1 MKKIISLVLALV
13 VCAALVGSAS
23 ATNGGFVPS
32 ITYKPGPE
40 LVPIPHP
47 GGGLP
52 STDKPIFGVVYD
64 DDSGAKISLI
74 TEGCLVVTPLAMV
87 DSSQEIPAEAAEEM
101 KWLYQQLRDGFTT
114 IPYHKFGNF
123 EGKKLVLVEMFDAS
137 WLCGDGDTDR
147 GFYSG
152 ARAAV
157 SDVTLCSEQKA
168 STVYSS
174 GAAYPAADSSGVV
187 YLGTA
192 SNAVLNELLSVTPRV
207 VSLSEVTEHEHD
219 HDHPTEVRPNGVVF
233 DLTFQTGIAD
243 DAEVVVM
250 VYNNGDWN
258 PAVRVSNDGDGMVS
272 CTFEKL
278 GIITMSVVVDEDDSG
293 ASDGDSEGGS
303 GDSEDIP
310 PKTGDDSNVWLW
322 AGVMAASLAAL
333 VVIII
338 LYRRESSGRKSKE

>member
-1 MKKIISLVLALV
+1 MKKIISLVLALA
-13 VCAALVGSAS
+13 VCAALVGSVS

-52 STDKPIFGVVYD
+52 STDKPIFGFVYD
-64 DDSGAKISLI
+64 DDSGSRISLI

-87 DSSQEIPAEAAEEM
+87 DTSQEIPREAAEEM
-101 KWLYQQLRDGFTT
+101 KWLYQQLRDGFMT

-123 EGKKLVLVEMFDAS
+123 TGKKLVLVEMFDAS

-152 ARAAV
+152 ARAAA
-157 SDVTLCSEQKA
+157 SDVTLCSDRKE
-168 STVYSS
+168 YSS
-174 GAAYPAADSSGVV
+174 VAAYPTADSSGVV

-192 SNAVLNELLSVTPRV
+192 SSAVLNELLSITPRV
-207 VSLSEVTEHEHD
+207 VSLSEVSDHEHD

-233 DLTFQTGIAD
+233 DLTFQTSIAD

-250 VYNNGDWN
+250 VYNNGEWN
-258 PAVRVSNDGDGMVS
+258 PAVRVSNDGDGIVS

-278 GIITMSVVVDEDDSG
+278 GIITMSVVVDEDNPG
-293 ASDGDSEGGS
+293 VSDGDS